1 MESKQPPP
9 YPLRMPDE
17 MRHALISAAAR
28 GNRSL
33 HAEILARLASTM
45 VEGAQDVH
53 IDRSKVA
60 LRRVRSSLESAL
72 NALDLA
78 EYRVYSKDALD
89 KADGEAKRSVVTALE
104 AERAEIENRLND
116 AATEVE
122 ELARLE
128 RETPKGLSNDLYS
141 RYVHRA
147 ADVRN
152 LRKQAIHLTRMV
164 AIARENEERTRR
176 LQEMPDGSPVEGH
189 PDFVEEL
196 FTEPPPPKAGPG
208 GQVRK
213 RLLSEVEPTPSATSA
228 KPKRRVKIN
237 KPDE

>member
-1 MESKQPPP
+1 METKQPPP

-17 MRHALISAAAR
+17 MRDKLMSAALR

-45 VEGAQDVH
+45 VEGAPDAH

-78 EYRVYSKDALD
+78 EYRVYSKDAMD
-89 KADGEAKRSVVTALE
+89 KAEGEAKRSVVTALE

-116 AATEVE
+116 AATEFE
-122 ELARLE
+122 ELARRE
-128 RETPKGLSNDLYS
+128 REAPNGLSNDEYS
-141 RYVHRA
+141 KYVQRT
-147 ADVRN
+147 ADVRS
-152 LRKQAIHLTRMV
+152 LRKQVVHLTRMV
-164 AIARENEERTRR
+164 AIAKENEERTQR
-176 LQEMPDGSPVEGH
+176 LQAMRDGSPVEGP
-189 PDFVEEL
+189 PDFIEEL
-196 FTEPPPPKAGPG
+196 FTEPPTKPTPG
-208 GQVRK
+208 GRVRK
-213 RLLSEVEPTPSATSA
+213 RVVTASQPGPTPPAA
-228 KPKRRVKIN
+228 PKRRVKIN